1 MKTLLNIDDPHW
13 NRLSTNVTAN
23 DRCGVNARHYFE
35 TFENVTELETE
46 SGTQTI
52 SYRYII
58 TSGIPNHS
66 AECGQI
72 HANPNQMCKI
82 SN

>member
-1 MKTLLNIDDPHW
+1 MNIDDPHW

-23 DRCGVNARHYFE
+23 DRCGEDARHYFE
-35 TFENVTELETE
+35 TFENVTDLET
-46 SGTQTI
+46 GPV

-72 HANPNQMCKI
+72 HANPNQRCKI